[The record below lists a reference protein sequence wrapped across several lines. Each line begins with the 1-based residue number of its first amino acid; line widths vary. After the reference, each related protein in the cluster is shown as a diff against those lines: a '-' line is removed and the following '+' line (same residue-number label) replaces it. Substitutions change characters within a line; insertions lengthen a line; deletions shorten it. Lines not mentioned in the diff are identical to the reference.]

1 MAIINYI
8 KESFKELNSEVTWIT
23 LTEAQKSTILVAV
36 FTIIFALAIFLTDKV
51 FQTALDWFFEMF
63 N

>member
-23 LTEAQKSTILVAV
+23 LTEAQKSTILVAI
-36 FTIIFALAIFLTDKV
+36 FTIIFSLAIFLTDKV
-51 FQTALDWFFEMF
+51 FQTGLDWFFEMF